1 MVLFQKNL
9 IQELHGQIVNQSK
22 KLEINQT
29 VDHVGHLVLLKL
41 CLIESVLLQNKPYKQ
56 D

>member
-1 MVLFQKNL
+1 MNL
-9 IQELHGQIVNQSK
+9 IQEPHGQIVNQSK
-22 KLEINQT
+22 KLEINLI

-41 CLIESVLLQNKPYKQ
+41 CLIESVLLQDKLYKQ